1 MAYQRESRSQGRHP
15 NQSAD
20 ALARGL
26 GWFSIGLGAVEVL
39 GGKSLARWLGMEQHE
54 TLIRAYGVREIVK
67 GVGILSS
74 SDPTPWIW
82 GRVAGDALDL
92 ATLGKGLA
100 DPNAERDRVV
110 MAMGAVA
117 GVTVLDIVC
126 ANALT
131 GSSQQPRGRQRQ
143 LRYDYSDR
151 SGLPRPA
158 QQMRGAARDFEA
170 PRDMR
175 IPDAL
180 RPYRQPQAPQRP
192 QPSM

>member
-1 MAYQRESRSQGRHP
+1 M
-15 NQSAD
+15 QSAD

-26 GWFSIGLGAVEVL
+26 GWFSIGLGALEVFA
-39 GGKSLARWLGMEQHE
+39 GRRVARWLGMEQHE

-74 SDPTPWIW
+74 RDPTPWIW

-92 ATLGKGLA
+92 ATLGRGLT
-100 DPNAERDRVV
+100 DPKAERENVM

-117 GVTVLDIVC
+117 GVTVLDVMC

-131 GSSQQPRGRQRQ
+131 GQPDEARGGQRQR
-143 LRYDYSDR
+143 RWDYSDR
-151 SGLPRPA
+151 SGLPRPPD
-158 QQMRGAARDFEA
+158 QMRGAARDFEV

-180 RPYRQPQAPQRP
+180 RPFKQPQSPGTP

>member
-1 MAYQRESRSQGRHP
+1 MAHHRERRSHSRHDK
-15 NQSAD
+15 QSAE
-20 ALARGL
+20 ALAQGL
-26 GWFSIGLGAVEVL
+26 GWFSLALGAVEVF
-39 GGKSLARWLGMEQHE
+39 GGKSVARWLGMEQHE
-54 TLIRAYGVREIVK
+54 TLIRAYGVREIAT
-67 GVGILSS
+67 GIGILTSK
-74 SDPTPWIW
+74 DPTPWIW
-82 GRVAGDALDL
+82 GRVAGDGLDL
-92 ATLGKGLA
+92 ATLGKGLS
-100 DPNAERDRVV
+100 DPNAERDHVL

-117 GVTVLDIVC
+117 GATMLDVIC

-131 GSSQQPRGRQRQ
+131 GESQQPRQ
-143 LRYDYSDR
+143 LRWDYSDR

-180 RPYRQPQAPQRP
+180 RPYKQPQATGHP

>member
-1 MAYQRESRSQGRHP
+1 MAHHRDHHSPHALSRE
-15 NQSAD
+15 SAD

-26 GWFSIGLGAVEVL
+26 GWFSIALGAVEVL
-39 GGKSLARWLGMEQHE
+39 GGRSVARWLGMEQHE
-54 TLIRAYGVREIVK
+54 KLIRAYGVREIMT
-67 GVGILSS
+67 GVGILASR
-74 SDPTPWIW
+74 DPTPWIW

-92 ATLGKGLA
+92 ATLGKGLT

-110 MAMGAVA
+110 MATGAVA
-117 GVTVLDIVC
+117 GVTVLDVIC

-131 GSSQQPRGRQRQ
+131 GQPPQPRQ
-143 LRYDYSDR
+143 LRWDYSDR

-158 QQMRGAARDFEA
+158 DQMRGAASDFQA

-175 IPDAL
+175 IPEAL
-180 RPYRQPQAPQRP
+180 RPYRQPQASGRP